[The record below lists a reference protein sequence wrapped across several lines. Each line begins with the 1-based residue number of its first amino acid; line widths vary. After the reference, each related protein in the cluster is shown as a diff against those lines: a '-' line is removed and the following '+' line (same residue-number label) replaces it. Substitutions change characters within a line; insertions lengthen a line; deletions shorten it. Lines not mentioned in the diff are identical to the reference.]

1 MKKKFNFY
9 CVLMLV
15 VLFLAAVV
23 PVAISFTKGFS
34 AGWKSVDN
42 KNARVEGVVNT
53 VQILPKGMPMLEYH
67 DSLYNN
73 ATQQMEGVNPLLVIV
88 NSKTLNRG
96 DYTAYNTTMTIS
108 GLVKFIAAI
117 VFVVFFIKIILAVK
131 KGRIFDELME
141 KRLTWCGLILVIYYA
156 IDWLITCVQYNHN
169 LQIYDFEHYFVTINE
184 YPECSVVISGISMLL
199 IGQIFK
205 IARRMKEEQ
214 ELTI

>member
-15 VLFLAAVV
+15 VLFLSAVV
-23 PVAISFTKGFS
+23 PVAFSFTKGFS
-34 AGWKSVDN
+34 AGWESTDN
-42 KNARVEGVVNT
+42 ENARIEGIVNT
-53 VQILPKGMPMLEYH
+53 VQILPKGMPMFEYH

-73 ATQQMEGVNPLLVIV
+73 VTQQMEGVNPLLVIV
-88 NSKTLNRG
+88 NSKTLSRD
-96 DYTAYNTTMTIS
+96 DYAAYNATMTIS
-108 GLVKFIAAI
+108 GLVKFVAAI
-117 VFVVFFIKIILAVK
+117 VFVVFFIKIILAVR
-131 KGRIFDELME
+131 KGRIFDILME
-141 KRLTWCGLILVIYYA
+141 KRLTWCGSILVLYYA
-156 IDWLITCVQYNHN
+156 IDWLITCVQYHHN
-169 LQIYDFEHYFVTINE
+169 LQLYDFEHYLVTINE